1 MTTRTIAISA
11 IDTSNRLR
19 PIDEANA
26 QAISASIEDHGLI
39 QPIVVQPVGDG
50 YRLTA
55 GGHRLAAMIAL
66 GWKELKVG
74 EHVVIREEE
83 TDDDAR
89 QTEIFENIFRGEL
102 TALDRMIALAEAKRI
117 YDAKRVAP
125 PRGRHRKD
133 VEFKEEKNRPETGLI
148 FSERFTDA
156 AAKRMGLSVALI
168 KEAVSIAAA
177 LSPAAIKA
185 LRGTMIAGNQNELR
199 LLAKYA
205 ASEQASAARAIRDG
219 EAKNVQQAMVHIGV
233 EKALRHD
240 PQKQIYVTL
249 NDLWEKANARTRA
262 QFLAD
267 IGAELIGNGKKA

>member
-1 MTTRTIAISA
+1 MKTIPITS

-26 QAISASIEDHGLI
+26 QAISASIEERGLI

-55 GGHRLAAMIAL
+55 GGHRLAAMTAL

-102 TALDRMIALAEAKRI
+102 SALDRMIALAEMKRI
-117 YDAKRVAP
+117 HDAKRGET
-125 PRGRHRKD
+125 RGRKRKD
-133 VEFKEEKNRPETGLI
+133 VEFKEDKIVAKTAII
-148 FSERFTDA
+148 FSERFTA
-156 AAKRMGLSVALI
+156 EAAKRMGLSERLI
-168 KEAVSIAAA
+168 REAVSIADA

-185 LRGTMIAGNQNELR
+185 LRGTMLADNQNELR
-199 LLAKYA
+199 QLADCEDRTAQLNA
-205 ASEQASAARAIRDG
+205 AKAIKAG
-219 EAKNVQQAMVHIGV
+219 EAKNVQQALVHVGFK
-233 EKALRHD
+233 KAKRDD

-249 NDLWEKANARTRA
+249 NKLWGQATPVTRA
-262 QFLAD
+262 NFLAD
-267 IGAELIGNGKKA
+267 IGAEMIGKGRKA

>member
-26 QAISASIEDHGLI
+26 QAISASIEERGLI

-55 GGHRLAAMIAL
+55 GGHRLAAMTAL

-102 TALDRMIALAEAKRI
+102 TALDRMIALVEAKRI

-125 PRGRHRKD
+125 SRGRPRKD
-133 VEFKEEKNRPETGLI
+133 IEFKEEKNRPETGLI
-148 FSERFTDA
+148 FSERFTEA

-177 LSPAAIKA
+177 LTPATIKA
-185 LRGTMIAGNQNELR
+185 LRGTPLADNQNELR
-199 LLAKYA
+199 LLAKRKA
-205 ASEQASAARAIRDG
+205 AADQASIVKAIKAG
-219 EAKNVQQAMVHIGV
+219 EAKNVAQALIATGL
-233 EKALRHD
+233 EEAPPDD
-240 PQKQIYVTL
+240 PQARIWAQLVTL
-249 NDLWEKANARTRA
+249 WAQADKKTKLAFMRDCDLVA
-262 QFLAD
+262 
-267 IGAELIGNGKKA
+267 KK